1 MHHACHVGDVNV
13 MKSLLHRGAFA
24 RVLNSSGQL
33 PIQIARENGFED
45 CVKLLERVSS
55 PPSTPVIDSIQKNP
69 QNDMLLIVTW
79 HRVEKENYYP
89 MITAAEFQLKQQ
101 KLFDS
106 WKTVDTIQ
114 LGKTPFE
121 ETVPKSSYSFAEGEA
136 TDVEDEEDEAVR
148 AQVEGICSAFADQS
162 SVLEHR
168 IEPNRQENRIQNYY
182 ELIGLNPRQVYQI
195 RMRCADKCGWSEFS
209 HGVVFCPKDSRSLIE
224 RREP

>member
-1 MHHACHVGDVNV
+1 M
-13 MKSLLHRGAFA
+13 
-24 RVLNSSGQL
+24 
-33 PIQIARENGFED
+33 
-45 CVKLLERVSS
+45 
-55 PPSTPVIDSIQKNP
+55 
-69 QNDMLLIVTW
+69 
-79 HRVEKENYYP
+79 
-89 MITAAEFQLKQQ
+89 
-101 KLFDS
+101 
-106 WKTVDTIQ
+106 
-114 LGKTPFE
+114 
-121 ETVPKSSYSFAEGEA
+121 
-136 TDVEDEEDEAVR
+136 EDEEDEAVR